1 MNTNPIREDA
11 SGDAGRYSHLFLIV
25 AALFITCLITAN
37 IVSVK
42 LVNLFG
48 WVLPAGV
55 LIFPVSYIVGDLLT
69 EVYGYKTARRVI
81 WLGFFCNLIVV
92 LGIWLGKVLPPAS
105 FWQGQ
110 AAYDLILGYTPRL
123 LAASFLAYL
132 LGEFLNAFVMAKM
145 KVATKGRW
153 LWARTIGSTLV
164 GEGVDSFIFISLAFG
179 GVIPLN
185 SLARAIVTQWI
196 FKSCYEAAA
205 TPVTYLAVRTL
216 KQREGLDVFDFNTRF
231 NPLSFKK

>member
-1 MNTNPIREDA
+1 MENIANLLFEAGMLKRIPR
-11 SGDAGRYSHLFLIV
+11 SGYQFLGAGSESV
-25 AALFITCLITAN
+25 AEHVHMMTFI
-37 IVSVK
+37 
-42 LVNLFG
+42 
-48 WVLPAGV
+48 
-55 LIFPVSYIVGDLLT
+55 
-69 EVYGYKTARRVI
+69 
-81 WLGFFCNLIVV
+81 
-92 LGIWLGKVLPPAS
+92 
-105 FWQGQ
+105 
-110 AAYDLILGYTPRL
+110 
-123 LAASFLAYL
+123 
-132 LGEFLNAFVMAKM
+132 AFVMAKM